1 MELEMKTTTEEIR
14 SWIRKEQRKK
24 KPSQIY
30 IKWLQRQVS
39 VNVSAHVVK
48 SKEKSSEQN

>member
-1 MELEMKTTTEEIR
+1 MKATQEEIR

-30 IKWLQRQVS
+30 IRWLEKQITVT
-39 VNVSAHVVK
+39 VSAEVTK
-48 SKEKSSEQN
+48 QNEIHNNTGK